1 MLLWPCAMIGST
13 VAEILTRLSE
23 AEARPASGAVAE
35 ILTRLSEAEAR
46 PASGVA
52 RRAAG
57 ARRALCN
64 LACDEAAKAAIV
76 DAIPQLVALLSGGT
90 ESQAAASAAGA
101 LCNLACDDAGR
112 AAIIDADIA
121 PLVALLVLL
130 SGGPASKAPG
140 YAARALDILA
150 CDDARKAAIVAADAI
165 PPLVELLSCGPASKA
180 AKRAAGALDCL
191 ASDTHTTAAV
201 LEEVARTTAD
211 CSFCSSLHA
220 KLRNSASE
228 QLQAVVHEGTDAAA
242 LEHSII
248 LARAVPLEKSVI
260 DHAVKRLREVMRR
273 EALGLGSLEPPHEFM
288 CPITFEKMRG
298 VCRHQHPCH
307 PRHSHRTLHSRHAR
321 PCCVTDPV
329 VASDG
334 HSYERSAILM
344 VINGNRVSPLTRER
358 LRPDVLVPNRNLKK
372 RILEFE
378 GNLLDAADE
387 VSRRRDETE
396 ASLRQQLAAA
406 NQQANPNPSP
416 NPNLT
421 LALALALASTLALT
435 LTPTPKANPYR
446 KSSQVRT
453 RRARGRAS
461 APGPHASLPFHPAS
475 ARGNPR
481 DPH

>member
-1 MLLWPCAMIGST
+1 MIGST
-13 VAEILTRLSE
+13 
-23 AEARPASGAVAE
+23 VAE

-76 DAIPQLVALLSGGT
+76 DAIPQLVALLSGGPESKAAASAAQALHDLASGDAGAAAIIDADAIPQLVALLSGGT
-90 ESQAAASAAGA
+90 ESQAAAAAAGA

-130 SGGPASKAPG
+130 RGGPASKAAG

-228 QLQAVVHEGTDAAA
+228 QLQAVVYEGTDAAA

-260 DHAVKRLREVMRR
+260 DHAVERLREVMRR
-273 EALGLGSLEPPHEFM
+273 DALGLGSLEPPNEFM
-288 CPITFEKMRG
+288 CPITLEKMRG
-298 VCRHQHPCH
+298 VPPPPPLPPSPLASHAALPSRLPSLRHRPSGGVRRLLVRAVRYQTDDRRRQPREPVH
-307 PRHSHRTLHSRHAR
+307 PRAAPAGRARAEPLPEEAHLGVRWERTG
-321 PCCVTDPV
+321 C
-329 VASDG
+329 G
-334 HSYERSAILM
+334 G
-344 VINGNRVSPLTRER
+344 NGVQT
-358 LRPDVLVPNRNLKK
+358 
-372 RILEFE
+372 
-378 GNLLDAADE
+378 A
-387 VSRRRDETE
+387 RRDRGE
-396 ASLRQQLAAA
+396 
-406 NQQANPNPSP
+406 PSP
-416 NPNLT
+416 
-421 LALALALASTLALT
+421 AAGCG
-435 LTPTPKANPYR
+435 
-446 KSSQVRT
+446 Q
-453 RRARGRAS
+453 RAG
-461 APGPHASLPFHPAS
+461 
-475 ARGNPR
+475 
-481 DPH
+481 